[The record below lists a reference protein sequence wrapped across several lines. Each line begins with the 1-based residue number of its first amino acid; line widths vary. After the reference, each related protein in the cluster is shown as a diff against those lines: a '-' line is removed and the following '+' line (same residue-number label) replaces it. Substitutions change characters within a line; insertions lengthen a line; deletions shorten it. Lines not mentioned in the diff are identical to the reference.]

1 MTFGRG
7 FMVHHSRP
15 GRDRGNR
22 RGRTRR
28 PTGGR
33 SEACPYRGS
42 DGGHYRRGAPRGRP
56 QAELYGGGEGGIR
69 THGPLARS
77 RALQARLIGH
87 SSTSPP
93 SHGEPVEPWRPKA
106 LRESIFTQKASLQA
120 GSLHAAGARL
130 KPGLLGVTTSSEGHP
145 SGWLIHLSCHR
156 FSHVQHRIK
165 FAISA
170 SLCQSVAG
178 KLFRLVAEGVGFEP
192 TVRLHAHR
200 FSRAAPSTSR
210 TPLPAYY
217 SARSGLA
224 GWEQW
229 GAEKVAARPSTGSG
243 RAVPRFRSW

>member
-28 PTGGR
+28 PTEGR

-87 SSTSPP
+87 SSTSPLSNWVATDSHRCNTDSP
-93 SHGEPVEPWRPKA
+93 SVLVCVNLWRSSCLAAVWWRRGWDSNPRYACAHTAFRERHHQPLGHPSVPIITQGRVRLDGRRGPPQTWPLVLRPFGSAQGRQAQGERSADSVCA
-106 LRESIFTQKASLQA
+106 STLRLCSGQA
-120 GSLHAAGARL
+120 GSA
-130 KPGLLGVTTSSEGHP
+130 
-145 SGWLIHLSCHR
+145 
-156 FSHVQHRIK
+156 
-165 FAISA
+165 
-170 SLCQSVAG
+170 
-178 KLFRLVAEGVGFEP
+178 
-192 TVRLHAHR
+192 
-200 FSRAAPSTSR
+200 
-210 TPLPAYY
+210 
-217 SARSGLA
+217 
-224 GWEQW
+224 
-229 GAEKVAARPSTGSG
+229 
-243 RAVPRFRSW
+243 

>member
-87 SSTSPP
+87 SSTSPLSNCVATDSHSCNTDSP
-93 SHGEPVEPWRPKA
+93 SVLVCVNLWRSSCLAAVWWRRGWDSNPRYA
-106 LRESIFTQKASLQA
+106 CAHTAFRERHHQPL
-120 GSLHAAGARL
+120 
-130 KPGLLGVTTSSEGHP
+130 GHP
-145 SGWLIHLSCHR
+145 SVPIITQGR
-156 FSHVQHRIK
+156 
-165 FAISA
+165 
-170 SLCQSVAG
+170 
-178 KLFRLVAEGVGFEP
+178 
-192 TVRLHAHR
+192 VRLDRRRGSPQTWPLALRPFGSAQGRQAQHE
-200 FSRAAPSTSR
+200 R
-210 TPLPAYY
+210 T
-217 SARSGLA
+217 
-224 GWEQW
+224 
-229 GAEKVAARPSTGSG
+229 T
-243 RAVPRFRSW
+243 